1 LKTVDTSAISALL
14 DMLALNAPLSTSK
27 PYTGW
32 IAGPVIGSIV
42 GAALVGYAGW
52 FLYRRRQRANG
63 QLAHGPAMF
72 SDAET
77 DAAASIRRV
86 GAKYAAQQAAEP
98 GAPQVRTKFIVCR
111 EQHGFMASRLRIVK
125 R

>member
-1 LKTVDTSAISALL
+1 LKVVDTSAISALL
-14 DMLALNAPLSTSK
+14 DMLAVNAPLSTSK

-52 FLYRRRQRANG
+52 LLYRRRQRAN
-63 QLAHGPAMF
+63 GPAMF

-98 GAPQVRTKFIVCR
+98 GAPQVRTKFFVCR
-111 EQHGFMASRLRIVK
+111 VQHGFMASRLSKV
-125 R
+125 